1 MILEHIAE
9 ESTRSLHLRSAVQ
22 REVLADG
29 ENIADELVI
38 SVYTCREAFKVSSVY
53 DTEILIVSE
62 REIAAPPLSAVAD
75 TDVVVL
81 HHTGACCL
89 LHPVSI

>member
-29 ENIADELVI
+29 EDVADELVI

-62 REIAAPPLSAVAD
+62 K
-75 TDVVVL
+75 
-81 HHTGACCL
+81 
-89 LHPVSI
+89 

>member
-22 REVLADG
+22 CEVLADG
-29 ENIADELVI
+29 EDVADELVI

-53 DTEILIVSE
+53 DTEILIWPFG
-62 REIAAPPLSAVAD
+62 ICNNIII
-75 TDVVVL
+75 
-81 HHTGACCL
+81 GAFFL
-89 LHPVSI
+89 